1 MIHAENHIAL
11 LSPFFLMSPLPTAPK
26 RTALPQL
33 TDLLAAP
40 HTSRPTRELHPD
52 SGPFMVRQGFQ
63 QSELA
68 WLCPMLGAF
77 FPSMPRVMD
86 VQNNGAQVMAMLGT
100 APGEPLKE
108 YILRV
113 GPLPVGVACAL
124 VWRLAAEL
132 EALEAWL
139 PEVVRHLN
147 PLACRAGV
155 WQEEFLHLFVD
166 RFEARPCAPEELPT
180 RLLEVCAMLMNG
192 RPGVNVTMAAMARV
206 PVALLS
212 HFREIERGQMTTL
225 NIKQVKGIMLMTIAN
240 VTHGLKGSNMLAQ
253 LSLVPSLL
261 PALPARREPPEIFG
275 RATSSSNS
283 APYIRLSRLLAHRH
297 SLGQGEI
304 ELLREALSKVAPDV
318 PAAELSLDP
327 QHILLRL
334 PGQRDMA
341 QTSRAL
347 DVRLDSVSGLSVMLE
362 SRLGCLSLGRSP
374 IVIRE
379 AREPGITY
387 TDIGADWQEQFNRLW
402 QCLQDGAYGLSS
414 YDLDSAKGLE
424 MPGLFTCYLG
434 DHLLRGTASY
444 KPAQDEGNQ
453 PNPQPL
459 TPTAAHE
466 SAINGKDLTTNFP
479 FDLTPHTLPRRPM
492 KMILIT
498 AGSGGTGKSTIARLL
513 YELAGFEKRDDVA
526 LFDCDALGNRDFQ
539 KISPHKIESMPIDNV
554 DTMRRIV
561 ESAMEGKLV
570 LADLPASCQDVLARD
585 LNPDIIESLRVDDG
599 LHWMPIHPVT
609 SKAASLPAIKQWR
622 AAVFGDAPSIIVVSL
637 KDGPVSPETL
647 DDIIRPQDIVLKMPV
662 LDQSLAAALD
672 ASNATWEAI
681 LEGRVADSHR
691 MFGNPLVKRQLRL
704 KLKECGRG
712 PLPHPPPHPQ
722 RSGECGLNAT
732 RDMTVA
738 AKYRKP

>member
-1 MIHAENHIAL
+1 
-11 LSPFFLMSPLPTAPK
+11 
-26 RTALPQL
+26 
-33 TDLLAAP
+33 
-40 HTSRPTRELHPD
+40 
-52 SGPFMVRQGFQ
+52 
-63 QSELA
+63 
-68 WLCPMLGAF
+68 MLGAF
-77 FPSMPRVMD
+77 FPSLPRVMD
-86 VQNNGAQVMAMLGT
+86 VQNNGTQVMAMLGT

-124 VWRLAAEL
+124 VWRLSAEL
-132 EALEAWL
+132 EALDAWL
-139 PEVVRHLN
+139 PEAVRHLN
-147 PLACRAGV
+147 PLGCRVGV

-166 RFEARPCAPEELPT
+166 RFEARSSAPGELPT

-212 HFREIERGQMTTL
+212 HFREIERGVTTSL
-225 NIKQVKGIMLMTIAN
+225 TLKQLKGIMLMTIAN
-240 VTHGLKGSNMLAQ
+240 VTHGLKGSNMLSQ
-253 LSLVPSLL
+253 LALVPGFL
-261 PALPARREPPEIFG
+261 PAVPARKEPPEIFG
-275 RATSSSNS
+275 RVTSSSNPV
-283 APYIRLSRLLAHRH
+283 PYIRLSRLLAHRH

-304 ELLREALSKVAPDV
+304 DLLEEALGKVAAEV
-318 PAAELSLDP
+318 PAADLSLDP

-341 QTSRAL
+341 QTARAL
-347 DVRLDSVSGLSVMLE
+347 DVRLDSVSGLTVMLE
-362 SRLGCLSLGRSP
+362 SRAGCLSLGRSP

-379 AREPGITY
+379 AREPGMTY
-387 TDIGADWQEQFNRLW
+387 TELGADWQEQFNRLW
-402 QCLQDGAYGLSS
+402 QCLQDGAFGLSS

-424 MPGLFTCYLG
+424 MPGLFSCYLG
-434 DHLLRGTASY
+434 NHLLRGTARY
-444 KPAQDEGNQ
+444 KPAADEDA
-453 PNPQPL
+453 PPPAAATSILPTPQR
-459 TPTAAHE
+459 T
-466 SAINGKDLTTNFP
+466 DLTTNFP
-479 FDLTPHTLPRRPM
+479 FDITPDTLPRQPM

-539 KISPHKIESMPIDNV
+539 KISPHMIESMPIDNV

-599 LHWMPIHPVT
+599 LHWLPIHPVT

-622 AAVFGDAPSIIVVSL
+622 ASVFGDAPSIIVVSL
-637 KDGPVSPETL
+637 KDGPVNPETL
-647 DDIIRPQDIVLKMPV
+647 DEIIRPQDIVLKMPV

-704 KLKECGRG
+704 KLKECEEALYPILRRILKE
-712 PLPHPPPHPQ
+712 PV
-722 RSGECGLNAT
+722 GE
-732 RDMTVA
+732 
-738 AKYRKP
+738 

>member
-1 MIHAENHIAL
+1 
-11 LSPFFLMSPLPTAPK
+11 
-26 RTALPQL
+26 
-33 TDLLAAP
+33 
-40 HTSRPTRELHPD
+40 
-52 SGPFMVRQGFQ
+52 MVRQGFQ

-77 FPSMPRVMD
+77 FPSLPRVMD

-124 VWRLAAEL
+124 VWRLSAEL

-139 PEVVRHLN
+139 PQVVCLIN
-147 PLACRAGV
+147 PLGCRVGV
-155 WQEEFLHLFVD
+155 WQEEFLHLFID
-166 RFEARPCAPEELPT
+166 RFEARACAPESLPT

-206 PVALLS
+206 PVELLS
-212 HFREIERGQMTTL
+212 LFREIERGGSTTL
-225 NIKQVKGIMLMTIAN
+225 SLKQLKAIMLMTIAN
-240 VTHGLKGSNMLAQ
+240 VTHGLKGSNMLSQ
-253 LSLVPSLL
+253 LTLAPSLL
-261 PALPARREPPEIFG
+261 PAVPARTEPPEIFG
-275 RATSSSNS
+275 RVTSSSNS
-283 APYIRLSRLLAHRH
+283 ASYIRLSRLLAHRH
-297 SLGQGEI
+297 CLGQGEI
-304 ELLREALSKVAPDV
+304 DLLREALSKVAPEV
-318 PAAELSLDP
+318 PAADLSLDP

-347 DVRLDSVSGLSVMLE
+347 DVRLDSVSGLVVMLE
-362 SRLGCLSLGRSP
+362 SRRGCLSLGRSP

-379 AREPGITY
+379 AHEPGMTY
-387 TDIGADWQEQFNRLW
+387 SDLGADWQEQFNRLW

-434 DHLLRGTASY
+434 DHLLRGTARY
-444 KPAQDEGNQ
+444 KPAPGEEAPPVPAAPAAKVSALDSQDL
-453 PNPQPL
+453 P
-459 TPTAAHE
+459 
-466 SAINGKDLTTNFP
+466 TNFP
-479 FDLTPHTLPRRPM
+479 FSLTPPTLPRPPM
-492 KMILIT
+492 KMIMIT

-585 LNPDIIESLRVDDG
+585 LNPGIIESLRVDDG
-599 LHWMPIHPVT
+599 LHWLPIHPVT

-622 AAVFGDAPSIIVVSL
+622 TAVFGDAPSVIVVSL
-637 KDGPVSPETL
+637 KDGPVNPETL
-647 DDIIRPQDIVLKMPV
+647 DEIIRPQDIVLKMPV

-704 KLKECGRG
+704 KLKECEEALFPILRHILKE
-712 PLPHPPPHPQ
+712 PV
-722 RSGECGLNAT
+722 GE
-732 RDMTVA
+732 
-738 AKYRKP
+738 

>member
-1 MIHAENHIAL
+1 
-11 LSPFFLMSPLPTAPK
+11 MS
-26 RTALPQL
+26 
-33 TDLLAAP
+33 
-40 HTSRPTRELHPD
+40 REE
-52 SGPFMVRQGFQ
+52 GPCLVRQGFQ
-63 QSELA
+63 PSELA
-68 WLCPMLGAF
+68 WLSSMLGAF
-77 FPSMPRVMD
+77 FPSLPRVLD
-86 VQNNGAQVMAMLGT
+86 LQINGAQAMAMLGS
-100 APGEPLKE
+100 APGEPLKN
-108 YILRV
+108 YSLRV

-124 VWRLAAEL
+124 VWRMAAEL
-132 EALEAWL
+132 EALEVWL
-139 PEVVRHLN
+139 PEAVSHLN
-147 PLACRAGV
+147 PLHCRVGV
-155 WQEEFLHLFVD
+155 WQEEFLHLYID
-166 RFEARPCAPEELPT
+166 RFEVRASTEGDLPT

-192 RPGVNVTMAAMARV
+192 RPGVSVTMAAMARV
-206 PVALLS
+206 PVVLLS
-212 HFREIERGQMTTL
+212 HFREIERGLLTSL
-225 NIKQVKGIMLMTIAN
+225 SIKQVKGIMLMTIAN
-240 VTHGLKGSNMLAQ
+240 VTHGLKGSNLLSQ
-253 LSLVPSLL
+253 LTLVPGLM
-261 PALPARREPPEIFG
+261 PAVPARKEPPEVFG
-275 RATSSSNS
+275 RMTSSSNPT
-283 APYIRLSRLLAHRH
+283 PYIRLSRLLAHRH
-297 SLGQGEI
+297 NLSQGEI
-304 ELLREALSKVAPDV
+304 DLLREALSKVVAEV

-341 QTSRAL
+341 QTARAL

-362 SRLGCLSLGRSP
+362 SRKGCLSLGRSP

-379 AREPGITY
+379 AHEPGMTY
-387 TDIGADWQEQFNRLW
+387 SDLGSHWLEQFSRLW
-402 QCLQDGAYGLSS
+402 QCLQDGAFGLSS
-414 YDLDSAKGLE
+414 YDLESAKGLE

-434 DHLLRGTASY
+434 NHLLRGTARY
-444 KPAQDEGNQ
+444 KPAQDEDEL
-453 PNPQPL
+453 PKPVYA
-459 TPTAAHE
+459 PTAAVASE
-466 SAINGKDLTTNFP
+466 YEPAPVLALNGKDLTTNFP
-479 FDLTPHTLPRRPM
+479 FDITLDTLPRRPM

-585 LNPDIIESLRVDDG
+585 LNPEMIESLRVDDG
-599 LHWMPIHPVT
+599 LLWLPIHPVT

-647 DDIIRPQDIVLKMPV
+647 DEIIRPQDIVLKMPV

-681 LEGRVADSHR
+681 LEGRVSDSHR

-704 KLKECGRG
+704 KLKECEEALYPILRRILKD
-712 PLPHPPPHPQ
+712 PV
-722 RSGECGLNAT
+722 SAE
-732 RDMTVA
+732 
-738 AKYRKP
+738 